1 VLRAQPAETGDTA
14 IRAFTYFQHVALLV
28 MVFEPFEHVALC
40 QPCGTTACACDSAFP
55 WKALWVLRREKKNEL
70 FYAL

>member
-1 VLRAQPAETGDTA
+1 
-14 IRAFTYFQHVALLV
+14 

-40 QPCGTTACACDSAFP
+40 RPCGTAVPAGASAFP

-70 FYAL
+70 FYGL